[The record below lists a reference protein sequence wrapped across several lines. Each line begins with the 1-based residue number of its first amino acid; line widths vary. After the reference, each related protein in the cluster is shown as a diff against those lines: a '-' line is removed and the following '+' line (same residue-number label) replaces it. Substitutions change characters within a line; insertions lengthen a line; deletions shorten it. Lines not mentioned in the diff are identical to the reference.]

1 MNRYSVVE
9 LRSVLPTLLFSCAIS
24 INLQVLSTSLYFFSF
39 PICLHG
45 MLMVIKLIVYSID
58 YPGSERDSNWEY
70 HSETDVILDKTF
82 VPCFYERM
90 SMSFLLGYPC
100 CVKGGN
106 FGLFFGIAVWK
117 FKYGKKSMWVVY
129 IWFGLFSM
137 SFKLLIVYFLTLQ
150 RLKR

>member
-1 MNRYSVVE
+1 MQNLVVKVAEFELDIVTFLSVRLWILSMNRYSVVE

-24 INLQVLSTSLYFFSF
+24 INLQILYISLYFFSF
-39 PICLHG
+39 PIRLHG

-70 HSETDVILDKTF
+70 HSEMDVILDKTF

-90 SMSFLLGYPC
+90 SMLFLLGYPC

-106 FGLFFGIAVWK
+106 FGLFVFWYYCLEV
-117 FKYGKKSMWVVY
+117 
-129 IWFGLFSM
+129 
-137 SFKLLIVYFLTLQ
+137 
-150 RLKR
+150 